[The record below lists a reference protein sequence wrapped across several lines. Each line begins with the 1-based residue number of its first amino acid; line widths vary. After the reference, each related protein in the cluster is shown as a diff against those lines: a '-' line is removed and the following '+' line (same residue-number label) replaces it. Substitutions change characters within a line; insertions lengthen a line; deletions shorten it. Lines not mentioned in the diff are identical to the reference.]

1 MLMSIPIWITYALIV
16 PGFLLT
22 CLVALVDVRR
32 RLADRGTGGGDE

>member
-22 CLVALVDVRR
+22 CFVALVDARR
-32 RLADRGTGGGDE
+32 RLATRGTGGSDE